1 MTKVV
6 KVPRG
11 TARKIRRAAGD
22 FIPVNKEA
30 SVIEAPDGRY
40 AKSVKKSGK

>member
-1 MTKVV
+1 MTKVI

-22 FIPVNKEA
+22 FSPVNKEA
-30 SVIEAPDGRY
+30 SLIEALHGKY
-40 AKSVKKSGK
+40 AKSQGKQR